1 MAKKVVIDL
10 MTEDPTRKA
19 RARTIAV
26 NEVTGLQSVDYA
38 GENGNMLEVIA
49 ERVDATR
56 VVDKIRREANLQG
69 AKLISVNDQN

>member
-1 MAKKVVIDL
+1 
-10 MTEDPTRKA
+10 
-19 RARTIAV
+19 
-26 NEVTGLQSVDYA
+26 VDYA